1 MAETKVGKG
10 SCLCGA
16 VKVTANAVDQGFGAC
31 HCSMC
36 RKWTGGPL
44 MSVMC
49 GSDVTFEGE
58 DAIGIYNSSGWAER
72 GFCKQC
78 GSGLFYRLKGNQ
90 QYHMPV
96 GLFENL
102 DELTFNVQVFI
113 DKKPDYYSF
122 SEKTNDMTEAEVFA
136 KYGGSS

>member
-1 MAETKVGKG
+1 MSDTKVGKG

-16 VKVTANAVDQGFGAC
+16 VKVTANSVDQGLGAC

-44 MSVMC
+44 MSVFC

-58 DAIGIYNSSGWAER
+58 ESIGIYSSSDWAER

-78 GSGLFYRLKGNQ
+78 GSGLYYKIKSNQ
-90 QYHMPV
+90 QYHMPA

-102 DELTFNVQVFI
+102 DDLTFNVQVFI
-113 DKKPDYYSF
+113 DKKPEFYNF
-122 SEKTNDMTEAEVFA
+122 AEETKKMTEAEVFA
-136 KYGGSS
+136 MYGGS